1 MGRWP
6 LASPAPQG
14 KRSLPHS
21 RCAVRAAAINTPSP
35 ALRHFFLP
43 GDAGG
48 GRPERD
54 AGCPPAPQRR
64 ARTNLSLILPSR
76 AERKEPAAGAAEAV
90 GGVGGVLHPALQA
103 PLAAARW
110 SPRALMVLMDP
121 IPRGFEQNGFPAF
134 TPERTGGGG
143 DPRSFSRLPDG
154 CPLSPLRWFEGA
166 GGVCPEQAAHTY
178 FSLVNT
184 FPLYGENCICL
195 PAGAELRGR
204 I

>member
-64 ARTNLSLILPSR
+64 ARTNLSLILPKPSRKKGAGGRRCWGGGGGGGGPPSRAAGTARRRQVEPARFNGSYGPDSAGLR
-76 AERKEPAAGAAEAV
+76 AERLSRLYAWED
-90 GGVGGVLHPALQA
+90 
-103 PLAAARW
+103 R
-110 SPRALMVLMDP
+110 R
-121 IPRGFEQNGFPAF
+121 
-134 TPERTGGGG
+134 GGGG
-143 DPRSFSRLPDG
+143 P
-154 CPLSPLRWFEGA
+154 
-166 GGVCPEQAAHTY
+166 T
-178 FSLVNT
+178 
-184 FPLYGENCICL
+184 
-195 PAGAELRGR
+195 EL
-204 I
+204 